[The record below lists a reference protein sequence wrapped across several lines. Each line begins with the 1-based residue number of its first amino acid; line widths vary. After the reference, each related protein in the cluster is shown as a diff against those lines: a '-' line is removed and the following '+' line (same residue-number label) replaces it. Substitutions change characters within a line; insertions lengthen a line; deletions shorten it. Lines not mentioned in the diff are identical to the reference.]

1 MLSRFALSCYRG
13 GGRCIETIIIIPGEP
28 NKRLSCAGAGV
39 NVGVRTMVRTSLRQ
53 PPGQNLRQVV
63 QRWQS
68 TATAE
73 IGSSAQVRPGLKER
87 AGF

>member
-1 MLSRFALSCYRG
+1 MLSRFAMNCYRG
-13 GGRCIETIIIIPGEP
+13 GGGKCTETPFISTETNRDFPGVT
-28 NKRLSCAGAGV
+28 A
-39 NVGVRTMVRTSLRQ
+39 GVRTMVRTSLRH

-73 IGSSAQVRPGLKER
+73 LANSTQVRREDRVK
-87 AGF
+87 F